1 MYLDPED
8 VIDNEFYR
16 AERLRQAEKEK
27 LKRQMECK
35 GTVFIVRCS
44 CGCGRVLGSER
55 NYKRI

>member
-27 LKRQMECK
+27 IKLQNNCEHKHF
-35 GTVFIVRCS
+35 VVRCS
-44 CGCGRVLGSER
+44 HCNKVLGSER